1 MALIKLKV
9 PCTIKNKTSTDV
21 YGETTFTAA
30 RPSKCMVVK
39 LTRGKADSTVRT
51 DSGGTRG
58 HADELVADAKL
69 LVSATEIIAPDD
81 VIVVNGVSI
90 IVMTIKYQYDT
101 QGKLDHL
108 QIAGTVE

>member
-9 PCTIKNKTSTDV
+9 PCTIQNKLKTDG
-21 YGETTFTAA
+21 YGEATFSNA

-69 LVSATEIIAPDD
+69 LLSATEIIAPDD

-90 IVMTIKYQYDT
+90 IVMTIRFQYNAL
-101 QGKLDHL
+101 GKIDHL
-108 QIAGTVE
+108 QIAGTIE

>member
-1 MALIKLKV
+1 MAFIKLRV
-9 PCTIKNKTSTDV
+9 PCAIENKLSTDV
-21 YGETTFTAA
+21 YGEATFADA
-30 RPSKCMVVK
+30 RQSKCMVVK

-69 LVSATEIIAPDD
+69 LVSPNEIIAPDD
-81 VIVVNGVSI
+81 VIVVHGVRL
-90 IVMTIKYQYDT
+90 IVMGVKFQFDT

-108 QIAGTVE
+108 QIVGTIE